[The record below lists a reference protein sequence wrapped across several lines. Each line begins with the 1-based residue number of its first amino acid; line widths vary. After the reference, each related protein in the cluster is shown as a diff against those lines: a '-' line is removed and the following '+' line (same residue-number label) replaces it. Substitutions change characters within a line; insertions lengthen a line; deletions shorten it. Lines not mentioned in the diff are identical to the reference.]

1 MKSIIIKCFPIQ
13 NIYKVPLPYA
23 RKEDSILQK
32 SILDPLMYN
41 MAQDI
46 VHFSVSQH
54 QSDMLRED
62 TLVITGCRKE
72 SNLIDDH
79 DFGYPST
86 GVGNGMS
93 QN

>member
-1 MKSIIIKCFPIQ
+1 M
-13 NIYKVPLPYA
+13 
-23 RKEDSILQK
+23 
-32 SILDPLMYN
+32 
-41 MAQDI
+41 
-46 VHFSVSQH
+46 HFSVSQH

>member
-1 MKSIIIKCFPIQ
+1 M
-13 NIYKVPLPYA
+13 
-23 RKEDSILQK
+23 
-32 SILDPLMYN
+32 
-41 MAQDI
+41 
-46 VHFSVSQH
+46 HFSVSQH

-86 GVGNGMS
+86 GAGNNVSKLKHCRFYLEKSRFVCPS
-93 QN
+93 QIYLVRRYHEVH